1 MIKYVNIRIMPKM
14 SQKEKYCVIL
24 LLCGTKSSQITEAD
38 SRGWLP
44 AAGGQRNELAEF
56 QD

>member
-38 SRGWLP
+38 SRMV
-44 AAGGQRNELAEF
+44 AASSWWTEE
-56 QD
+56 